1 MEFADSPM
9 HGIAFCTGTFAEAG
23 AASMMRALRR
33 FARAG
38 RIHYLHLRSVAG
50 ELPRFAEAFID
61 EGSVDSVAVLR
72 ELLDAGFDG
81 FVIDDHVPHLV
92 DDTVWGHRGRAHAT
106 GHIVGILR
114 ALRSQPTGGI
124 A

>member
-1 MEFADSPM
+1 M
-9 HGIAFCTGTFAEAG
+9 HGIAFCTGTFAESG
-23 AASMMRALRR
+23 AETMMRALRR

-38 RIHYLHLRSVAG
+38 RIHYVHLRSVAG
-50 ELPRFAEAFID
+50 ELPRFAEAFVD
-61 EGSVDSVAVLR
+61 EGTVDPVAVLR
-72 ELLDAGFDG
+72 VLLDAGFDG

-106 GHIVGILR
+106 GYIAGILR
-114 ALRSQPTGGI
+114 ALR